1 MTPQHL
7 ALTKKSGKA
16 KKRIHSRGQSLM
28 EFGMA
33 FPLLMMLIIGVME
46 MGRLIYI
53 YSAVTTAS
61 REGARYGFSLG
72 NTPEGIPY
80 YEDCDGIREAAKA
93 STSIAGISMAD
104 IQIHFDN
111 GPGTAI
117 ISSCPPVSV
126 VHGTRIVVSVSA
138 TFDAIVPL
146 LPIPSFEISSTAKR
160 SIVAV
165 DVNPG
170 WK

>member
-1 MTPQHL
+1 MTPRNNAQ
-7 ALTKKSGKA
+7 TKQSRKA
-16 KKRIHSRGQSLM
+16 KKRIRSKGQSLL

-33 FPLLMMLIIGVME
+33 FPLLMMLVIGVME

-72 NTPEGIPY
+72 QTPGGVPY
-80 YEDCDGIREAAKA
+80 YEDCDGIREAARA
-93 STSIAGISMAD
+93 STSIAGISTAD
-104 IQIHFDN
+104 IHIHFDN
-111 GPGTAI
+111 GPGTEIA
-117 ISSCPPVSV
+117 SYCPPTSV
-126 VHGTRIVVSVSA
+126 EHGTRIVVSVSS